1 MSNKITIDES
11 ITVLN
16 EVLNELVN
24 FESDGDQNNFV
35 LDIVDLYKK
44 KINEL

>member
-11 ITVLN
+11 ITVLK

-24 FESDGDQNNFV
+24 FDSDGEQNNFI
-35 LDIVDLYKK
+35 LDFVDLYKQ
-44 KINEL
+44 KIN